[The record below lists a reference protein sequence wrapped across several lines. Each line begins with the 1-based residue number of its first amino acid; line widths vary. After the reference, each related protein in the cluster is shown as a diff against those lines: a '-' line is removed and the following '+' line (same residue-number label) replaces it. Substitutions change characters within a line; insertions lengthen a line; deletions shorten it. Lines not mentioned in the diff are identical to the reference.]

1 MVVLG
6 GGVLVG
12 SGGGGWGE
20 GETARS
26 GIVPMVWL
34 DGVLQKLVKGGRG
47 KDGRGGECK

>member
-12 SGGGGWGE
+12 RGSGGWEAGE
-20 GETARS
+20 MARS

-34 DGVLQKLVKGGRG
+34 DGGAERIVEGRAA
-47 KDGRGGECK
+47 KR